1 MSVFRHAAL
10 VVLLAMPA
18 GASAAQQ
25 DSIAAARDLYTT
37 AAYDDALA
45 MLTRLRAATTE
56 PAEVRTIDQYRV
68 FALFAIG
75 RTEEAEQ
82 VVEGLTLL
90 DPLWVLPRGEAPPRI
105 EALFVAARTR
115 ALPGVVRQRLG
126 AARVLYAEKHYA
138 AAAEA
143 FTGVLTL
150 LEDPA
155 VAQATGADA
164 APFQAIAT
172 GFRDLSV
179 AADEQARATAARAP
193 APAAAAPQGA
203 TAVQGDPPIVPEPAT
218 PAPAEPSTA
227 QAARTDPVPAPA
239 PTEPPATT
247 PAAPSGSAAPSTT
260 PVIVPPVV
268 IAQAIPRPSDVS
280 VPMGSAQ
287 TILME
292 IVIDENGR
300 VERAEIRKSVD
311 RLYETQLVAATR
323 GWRYRP
329 ATQNGRPVKYLRTLE
344 VTLNPRQ

>member
-1 MSVFRHAAL
+1 MIRHAAL
-10 VVLLAMPA
+10 IVLLAMPA

-37 AAYDDALA
+37 AGYDDALA
-45 MLTRLRAATTE
+45 MLTRLRAGTTD
-56 PAEVRTIDQYRV
+56 PADIRTIDQYRV

-82 VVEGLTLL
+82 VVEGMTLL

-115 ALPGVVRQRLG
+115 ALPGVVRQRIG
-126 AARVLYAEKHYA
+126 AARVLYAEKRYA

-155 VAQATGADA
+155 VAQATGTDA

-172 GFRDLSV
+172 GFRDLSL
-179 AADEQARATAARAP
+179 AADEQARAAAARAP
-193 APAAAAPQGA
+193 SPAGAAQGA
-203 TAVQGDPPIVPEPAT
+203 VTIQGDPPVVPEPAT
-218 PAPAEPSTA
+218 PASSDPAAT
-227 QAARTDPVPAPA
+227 QAARTEPSAPPADAPA
-239 PTEPPATT
+239 TPTAAPATN
-247 PAAPSGSAAPSTT
+247 APSTT

-280 VPMGSAQ
+280 VPMGSPQ

>member
-1 MSVFRHAAL
+1 VYREAVL
-10 VVLLAMPA
+10 VLLLALPA
-18 GASAAQQ
+18 GATAAPQ

-37 AAYDDALA
+37 AGYDDALA
-45 MLTRLRAATTE
+45 MLTRLRAGTTE
-56 PAEVRTIDQYRV
+56 PAQIRTIDQYRV
-68 FALFAIG
+68 FALFALG
-75 RTEEAEQ
+75 RTQEAEQ
-82 VVEGLTLL
+82 VVEGMALL

-105 EALFVAARTR
+105 EALFAAARTR

-126 AARVLYAEKHYA
+126 AARVLYAEKRYA

-150 LEDPA
+150 LDDPA

-164 APFQAIAT
+164 APFQALAT
-172 GFRDLSV
+172 GFRDLSL
-179 AADEQARATAARAP
+179 AADEQARAAAAKEP
-193 APAAAAPQGA
+193 APTSAAAQGA
-203 TAVQGDPPIVPEPAT
+203 TAVQGDPPIVPEPAA
-218 PAPAEPSTA
+218 PAPADPAPADPAPA
-227 QAARTDPVPAPA
+227 QAARTEPGPAPA
-239 PTEPPATT
+239 DPPAG
-247 PAAPSGSAAPSTT
+247 PAGAAAPSAT

-268 IAQAIPRPSDVS
+268 IAQVIPRPSDVS
-280 VPMGSAQ
+280 VPMGSPQ
-287 TILME
+287 TILMD
-292 IVIDENGR
+292 IVIDETGR

>member
-1 MSVFRHAAL
+1 MLRHAAL
-10 VVLLAMPA
+10 ALLLALPA
-18 GASAAQQ
+18 GATAAPQ

-37 AAYDDALA
+37 AGYDEALA
-45 MLTRLRAATTE
+45 MLTRLRAGTTE

-68 FALFAIG
+68 FALFALG
-75 RTEEAEQ
+75 RTQEAEQ
-82 VVEGLTLL
+82 VVEGMALL

-105 EALFVAARTR
+105 EALFAAARTR

-126 AARVLYAEKHYA
+126 AARVLYAEKRYA

-155 VAQATGADA
+155 VAQATGTDA
-164 APFQAIAT
+164 APFQALAT
-172 GFRDLSV
+172 GFRDLSL
-179 AADEQARATAARAP
+179 AADEQARAAAANAP
-193 APAAAAPQGA
+193 APTGAAAQGA
-203 TAVQGDPPIVPEPAT
+203 TAVQGDPPLVPEPAT
-218 PAPAEPSTA
+218 PAPAEPATT
-227 QAARTDPVPAPA
+227 QAARTEPGPA
-239 PTEPPATT
+239 PTDLPATPPAG
-247 PAAPSGSAAPSTT
+247 PAGAAAPSAA

-268 IAQAIPRPSDVS
+268 IAQVIPRPSDIS
-280 VPMGSAQ
+280 VPMGSPQ
-287 TILME
+287 TILMD

>member
-1 MSVFRHAAL
+1 VLRNAAL
-10 VVLLAMPA
+10 VLLLALPA
-18 GASAAQQ
+18 GAAAAQQ

-37 AAYDDALA
+37 AGYDEALA
-45 MLTRLRAATTE
+45 MLMRLRAGTTE

-75 RTEEAEQ
+75 KTEEAEH
-82 VVEGLTLL
+82 VVEGMTLL

-105 EALFVAARTR
+105 DALFAAARTR

-126 AARVLYAEKHYA
+126 AARVLYAEKRFA

-150 LEDPA
+150 LEDPT
-155 VAQATGADA
+155 VAQATGADV
-164 APFQAIAT
+164 APFQALAT
-172 GFRDLSV
+172 GFRDLSL
-179 AADEQARATAARAP
+179 AADEQARAAASH
-193 APAAAAPQGA
+193 APAAGSAPQAA
-203 TAVQGDPPIVPEPAT
+203 TAVQGDPPVVPEPAT
-218 PAPAEPSTA
+218 PASA
-227 QAARTDPVPAPA
+227 DPA
-239 PTEPPATT
+239 PTQTAHAETGPPPADTSPAPVT
-247 PAAPSGSAAPSTT
+247 PAGAAAPSAA

-268 IAQAIPRPSDVS
+268 IAQAIPRPTDIS
-280 VPMGSAQ
+280 VPLGSPQ
-287 TILME
+287 TILMD

>member
-1 MSVFRHAAL
+1 VLRYAAL
-10 VVLLAMPA
+10 VVLLAMPG
-18 GASAAQQ
+18 GAFAARQ
-25 DSIAAARDLYTT
+25 DSLAAARDLYTS
-37 AAYDDALA
+37 AGYDEALA
-45 MLTRLRAATTE
+45 MLTRLRAGTTE
-56 PAEVRTIDQYRV
+56 PADVRTIDEYRV
-68 FALFAIG
+68 FALFALG
-75 RTEEAEQ
+75 KTEEAEQ

-90 DPLWVLPRGEAPPRI
+90 DPLWVLPKGEAPPRI
-105 EALFVAARTR
+105 EALFAAARTR

-126 AARVLYAEKHYA
+126 AARVLYAEKRFA

-150 LEDPA
+150 LEDTT
-155 VAQATGADA
+155 VAQATGADT

-172 GFRDLSV
+172 GFRDLAL
-179 AADEQARATAARAP
+179 AADEQARAAASRAP
-193 APAAAAPQGA
+193 AAGSAPQPA
-203 TAVQGDPPIVPEPAT
+203 TAVQGDPPVVPEPAT
-218 PAPAEPSTA
+218 PASAESATT
-227 QAARTDPVPAPA
+227 QTARTETGPPPADAPASPATPPGAPVP
-239 PTEPPATT
+239 
-247 PAAPSGSAAPSTT
+247 SAV

-268 IAQAIPRPSDVS
+268 IAQVIPRPSDVS
-280 VPMGSAQ
+280 VPMGSPQ
-287 TILME
+287 TILMD